1 MILNHQSFIETFTNP
16 ENSVII
22 ETIYYF
28 LVIPAIFLW
37 FYNMQFLFRKDR
49 YSKSIIPLLIFSF
62 IYSPI
67 YYYKV
72 NIKKR
77 PLINEIKSEP
87 VIVHTIQLEAYENE
101 SDFEDDLNGIKDNY
115 NDEIKLKEYSNI
127 AHKKSI
133 KIKELVDD
141 LFE

>member
-1 MILNHQSFIETFTNP
+1 MIWNHQSYIETVTNP

-22 ETIYYF
+22 ETVYYF
-28 LVIPAIFLW
+28 LVIPTIFLW

-49 YSKSIIPLLIFSF
+49 YSKSIIPLLILSF

-67 YYYKV
+67 YFYKV

-87 VIVHTIQLEAYENE
+87 VIGHAFQLEEYKNE
-101 SDFEDDLNGIKDNY
+101 SDFEDDLNGIKD
-115 NDEIKLKEYSNI
+115 K
-127 AHKKSI
+127 
-133 KIKELVDD
+133 
-141 LFE
+141 